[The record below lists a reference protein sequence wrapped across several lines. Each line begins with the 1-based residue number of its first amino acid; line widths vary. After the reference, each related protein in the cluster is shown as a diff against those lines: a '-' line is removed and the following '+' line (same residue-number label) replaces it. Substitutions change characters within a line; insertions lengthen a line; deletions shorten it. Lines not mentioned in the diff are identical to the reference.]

1 MCASDPRHG
10 RYLTASAMFRG
21 RMSTK
26 EVDSPPSP
34 SPPPA
39 PLAPPPPS
47 PNPPPMCTECDLMHN
62 GATAFSSCLKR
73 ESGRN
78 HCYRRDGSCPSDMT
92 SCPGLASPQ
101 GEDPWGVG
109 STCKD
114 KKM

>member
-1 MCASDPRHG
+1 MG
-10 RYLTASAMFRG
+10 
-21 RMSTK
+21 
-26 EVDSPPSP
+26 
-34 SPPPA
+34 PPPA
-39 PLAPPPPS
+39 PLPPPPPS

-109 STCKD
+109 STLKNKKKSKCDCSTKKCKKTR
-114 KKM
+114 KKCKATCNVC